1 MFVDE
6 GSIDIGR
13 AMRLIGNQAVSVW
26 KKLKDVIMD
35 QRQRELNP
43 SSHGSF
49 ERLYYAI
56 KKYQQDGSPQQDDGL
71 VHKFE

>member
-13 AMRLIGNQAVSVW
+13 VMRLIGNQAVSVW
-26 KKLKDVIMD
+26 EKLKDVIMG

-43 SSHGSF
+43 SIYGSF

-56 KKYQQDGSPQQDDGL
+56 KKYQQDGPPQQDDGL